1 MRQRSLAPT
10 RKVTAGAV
18 ADAVMVVLGYALE
31 QGSHTTLPL
40 PVYGACLLL
49 VGLAVSY
56 FTPPSR
62 DDEPVPAA
70 RRRRDHMGQ

>member
-10 RKVTAGAV
+10 RKVAAGAV

-31 QGSHTTLPL
+31 QGFRTTLPL

-56 FTPPSR
+56 FTPPAVE
-62 DDEPVPAA
+62 DAPVPAA
-70 RRRRDHMGQ
+70 RRRRDPIGH